1 MPAMRATVLPMKVT
15 HGQIIARGLAN
26 RCPNCGGNRL
36 FKDGTLFELNAGCPD
51 CGLKFEK
58 DEGFFLGAMAL
69 NYGVTLVCFLVPVL
83 VLWLTKVIPAKVAI
97 GVAIGGA
104 LLVPLI
110 LYRSSRSWQLMLYY
124 SFFPQHLP
132 ANRRALVS
140 EDENI

>member
-1 MPAMRATVLPMKVT
+1 MKVT
-15 HGQIIARGLAN
+15 HGQIISRGLAN
-26 RCPNCGGNRL
+26 RCPNCGGNHL
-36 FKDGTLFELNAGCPD
+36 FKDGTLFELNDGCPD

-58 DEGFFLGAMAL
+58 DEGFFLGAMSL

-83 VLWLTKVIPAKVAI
+83 VLWLKGIIGPKLAI
-97 GVAIGGA
+97 GLALGGSVA
-104 LLVPLI
+104 VPGL

-132 ANRRALVS
+132 ANRRALGT